1 MFSDGQHLRAF
12 IEKSRI
18 RPIRIYQ
25 SMGISK
31 QAFYKLYVT
40 KEFEP
45 STIEKIEKAVG
56 KKWGE
61 IKSAKVDVNV
71 DHKNVL
77 KEPAPPKYQPEPDN
91 IALITARNYEKLIN
105 TNSELAKAVLEQ
117 QKIKSEVE
125 KKILEI
131 SAGTDLLQVLILN
144 YHEFWIDQQ
153 QLPNGE
159 SLKRNLRKKVP
170 LLLQKIKEADIVH

>member
-1 MFSDGQHLRAF
+1 MTDGQTLKAF
-12 IEKSRI
+12 IEGQPINRTRI
-18 RPIRIYQ
+18 AKDLKMTRQNLYNLYESVKLTDDTKQKFEGYFGKKIFDKAT
-25 SMGISK
+25 SETKK
-31 QAFYKLYVT
+31 QA
-40 KEFEP
+40 
-45 STIEKIEKAVG
+45 
-56 KKWGE
+56 E
-61 IKSAKVDVNV
+61 IA
-71 DHKNVL
+71 L
-77 KEPAPPKYQPEPDN
+77 PEPDENN

-117 QKIKSEVE
+117 RKITTEVE
-125 KKILEI
+125 RKILEI

-153 QLPNGE
+153 GLPNGE